1 MKSNKPKTI
10 ADLKINW
17 TFEPQQKS
25 LTSTTDSI
33 VRLNPKYEKLKIKNG
48 HYIFQYADWE
58 FVISQVHIHNNSER
72 LNTFSGFLE
81 EIDYRFRD
89 RIQFSQGSMFKPLTL
104 DRFELLDEG
113 TFKIHVKE

>member
-33 VRLNPKYEKLKIKNG
+33 VRLNPKYEKLRIKNG
-48 HYIFQYADWE
+48 YYIFQYDDWE
-58 FVISQVHIHNNSER
+58 FVISQLHNHSGR
-72 LNTFSGFLE
+72 LDTFSGFLE

>member
-33 VRLNPKYEKLKIKNG
+33 VRLNKKKKKLRIKNG
-48 HYIFQYADWE
+48 YYIFQYSDWE
-58 FVISQVHIHNNSER
+58 FVISQLHNHRGR

-89 RIQFSQGSMFKPLTL
+89 RMQFAQGSMFKPLTL
-104 DRFELLDEG
+104 DCFELLDEG